1 MHVRDRHFC
10 GGGGL
15 FPVEVP
21 AATVPAIVIPG
32 DPTQPVRTVAIPTS
46 AAELEAAL
54 RELIGAGEL
63 RVVQSSDPALVA
75 PVWGVCAVSSVV
87 APPGPAAT
95 SGEPGTAA
103 PPPVPDRAAAS
114 AGGAGNVRAAA
125 VLGTSAS
132 HGTADLQGDV
142 VVVVGL
148 PPLWHRAHRLHPVA
162 VEAFGKPLYADACS
176 ALPASLPPDVAAGMA
191 HHASEVAEA
200 SRALRETVIPT
211 LAAQLEERFAR
222 ECAPP
227 ATTSSTK
234 GKGDPKADGKGD
246 PKAQASA
253 VTSED
258 PKSGSAEGSAS
269 PAGAG
274 AGAGA
279 GESPFRPASTMIALE
294 MLRDVMRTMSAQG
307 LYVRHM
313 GLLRSHM
320 TSKPLRDAVRVCTA
334 LTIGVRRP
342 WLC

>member
-1 MHVRDRHFC
+1 
-10 GGGGL
+10 
-15 FPVEVP
+15 
-21 AATVPAIVIPG
+21 
-32 DPTQPVRTVAIPTS
+32 VRTVAIPTS

-87 APPGPAAT
+87 APRGPAAT
-95 SGEPGTAA
+95 TGQPGTPA
-103 PPPVPDRAAAS
+103 PPAVPDRAAAS
-114 AGGAGNVRAAA
+114 AGAAGNVRAAA

-148 PPLWHRAHRLHPVA
+148 PPLWHRAHRLHPVTVA
-162 VEAFGKPLYADACS
+162 AFGKPLYADACS

-234 GKGDPKADGKGD
+234 GKGD

-334 LTIGVRRP
+334 LTNGVRRP